1 MEQTLLQLTAATG
14 LSVGGLLQI
23 GIGIGVLIAFVSLAN
38 AFRADVGT
46 IRMNDISQA
55 KRAKRRDN
63 DLLRFDDIDP
73 KGFMKALI
81 PNDRKQRTE
90 INRSLA
96 MAGFSGRNAVRNFYM
111 VRLLFSVLLPAIF
124 LALVFA
130 ADNPSIAL
138 WPSLR
143 GWFGGLERMT
153 IFQVLTTLIAIGFFG
168 PDYWLKSRIK
178 ERKFRIESAFP
189 NTLDLLQ
196 ISVEAGL
203 GFDSAMTRVG
213 NEIGEA
219 APEIAAEFLTVQ
231 REIQAGR
238 AREDAMSDMAD
249 RMGLEE
255 VRSFVNV
262 VDQSIRYGT
271 NMSDAL
277 TTYAVEMRR
286 FRELRAQEKANR
298 LPVQMSAV
306 MAFLMLPAL
315 FIISLGPT
323 VLRAMDYFSST

>member
-1 MEQTLLQLTAATG
+1 MQICSG
-14 LSVGGLLQI
+14 VG
-23 GIGIGVLIAFVSLAN
+23 VRIAFVSLSN
-38 AFRADVGT
+38 LYRADAGT
-46 IRMNDISQA
+46 IRMEDISQA
-55 KRAKRRDN
+55 KRARRSDN
-63 DLLRFDDIDP
+63 ELLRFDDIDP

-96 MAGFSGRNAVRNFYM
+96 MAGFSGRNAVRNFYI
-111 VRLLFSVLLPAIF
+111 VRLGLSILLPGIF
-124 LALVFA
+124 LGLVFA
-130 ADNPSIAL
+130 ADNPSVAL

-153 IFQVLTTLIAIGFFG
+153 IFQALTTLIAVGFFG

-178 ERKFRIESAFP
+178 ERKFQIESAFP

-213 NEIGEA
+213 NEIVDA
-219 APEIAAEFLTVQ
+219 APEISAEFLAVQ

-238 AREDAMSDMAD
+238 QRELALSDMAD

-271 NMSDAL
+271 NMSEAL

-323 VLRAMDYFSST
+323 VLRAMDYFAST

>member
-1 MEQTLLQLTAATG
+1 MDDVLLKLTAATG
-14 LSVGGLLQI
+14 LEPGMLFQLAI
-23 GIGIGVLIAFVSLAN
+23 GFGVLVTFISIGN
-38 AFRADVGT
+38 MFRADAGT
-46 IRMNDISQA
+46 MRMNDIVQA
-55 KRAKRRDN
+55 KRAQRKNN

-81 PNDRKQRTE
+81 PNDRKLRTE
-90 INRSLA
+90 ISRSLS
-96 MAGFSGRNAVRNFYM
+96 MAGFTSRHAVRNFYL
-111 VRLLFSVLLPAIF
+111 VRLTLSVVLPGIF
-124 LALVFA
+124 LTLVFIA
-130 ADNPSIAL
+130 NDPEGSIL
-138 WPSLR
+138 PGLQS
-143 GWFGGLERMT
+143 WFGGLERMT
-153 IFQVLTTLIAIGFFG
+153 IFQVLTLLIAIGFFG
-168 PDYWLKSRIK
+168 PDYWLKAKIK
-178 ERKFRIESAFP
+178 ERKFRIEAAFP

-213 NEIGEA
+213 NEIA
-219 APEIAAEFLTVQ
+219 DASPEISSEFLMVQ

-238 AREDAMSDMAD
+238 QRDASMNDMAD

-262 VDQSIRYGT
+262 VDQSIQYGT
-271 NMSDAL
+271 NMSAAL

-323 VLRAMDYFSST
+323 VLRAIDFFTST